1 MKKTTKLPR
10 RVASSLVHSLA
21 HFAEEVI
28 RQKQN
33 DSNGRSHWD
42 SNFVAEYDKANRAII
57 SDTDLNLCQNIVKFQ
72 KALTDHDSDMP
83 DEAFVTIANQDSK
96 RIKYVVNET
105 SVGLVIT
112 SGAVFRVCEL
122 ATLVV
127 GKLNVHSKK
136 QGDWTPIY
144 LCDNMER
151 NRYDTH
157 HQEPRF
163 IRLLD
168 VLRYMDETNIDVVE
182 MNISGYQNDRALMTN
197 DRYRYGYGRLSKHDL
212 QKFVAH
218 YPMLSDRFQEDSWK
232 HYLNT
237 LYKGIINVNEQAPII
252 TTLNKSVCMSELQ
265 LVGNN

>member
-21 HFAEEVI
+21 HFSEQI
-28 RQKQN
+28 ISQKE
-33 DSNGRSHWD
+33 SSSEHHWD
-42 SNFVAEYDKANRAII
+42 TNFVGEYNNANKAII
-57 SDTDLNLCQNIVKFQ
+57 SDSDLNLCQNIVKFQ

-83 DEAFVTIANQDSK
+83 EEAFVTIANQDSK
-96 RIKYVVNET
+96 RIKYVVNDT

-112 SGAVFRVCEL
+112 TGVVFRVCEL

-127 GKLNVHSKK
+127 GKLHVHSKK
-136 QGDWTPIY
+136 QHDWSPIY
-144 LCDNMER
+144 LCDNKDR
-151 NRYDTH
+151 NRYNKH
-157 HQEPRF
+157 HMEPRF

-182 MNISGYQNDRALMTN
+182 MNISGYQNDRALMTS
-197 DRYRYGYGRLSKHDL
+197 DSYHYGYGRLSKHEL
-212 QKFVAH
+212 RKFVSH

-237 LYKGIINVNEQAPII
+237 LYKGVIEVNEQAPLI
-252 TTLNKSVCMSELQ
+252 TTLTKSVCMSELQ